1 MHYNLGPCWGF
12 EPRAVSPYKA
22 IPAGGRVSCS
32 PFSACLYSRP
42 EERCSA
48 DCPYFGLTLWYLGI
62 SSHRFCFYV
71 FNFCFLLFFDASN
84 KPLNRS
90 QTRRPDPF
98 RLSAV
103 TTRGLCLYSS
113 GDCSFLAVHKKMKK
127 KSGVNNHKDSN
138 LRPWNFAIC
147 SISCA
152 EEEEIWVEWRDRL
165 LVNSCEDSNLRL
177 CNIGIKCSTSWAE
190 ENLWVNLCMK
200 LHAKSVKWK
209 MLVDYDE
216 DFNLKSTD
224 FAVRYCICWS
234 M

>member
-1 MHYNLGPCWGF
+1 MLFTQCLFIFASRGEVQCRLPILRSHPLV
-12 EPRAVSPYKA
+12 PRHKLAS
-22 IPAGGRVSCS
+22 
-32 PFSACLYSRP
+32 
-42 EERCSA
+42 
-48 DCPYFGLTLWYLGI
+48 
-62 SSHRFCFYV
+62 
-71 FNFCFLLFFDASN
+71 FLFFFLIFLSFIFDASN

-127 KSGVNNHKDSN
+127 KSRVNNHKDSN

-152 EEEEIWVEWRDRL
+152 EKEEIWVEWRDRL
-165 LVNSCEDSNLRL
+165 LVNLREDSNLRL

>member
-1 MHYNLGPCWGF
+1 MSPYWGI

-32 PFSACLYSRP
+32 PLSACLFSRP

-71 FNFCFLLFFDASN
+71 FNFCFLLFFDASI

-98 RLSAV
+98 RSSAV

-113 GDCSFLAVHKKMKK
+113 GGCIFFFLRSPWHSKSKEYKAVKLGEEYLLLYWRVIIKKLFIFILELAEQNNGDWSFQSLTWEGLHELIVHVT
-127 KSGVNNHKDSN
+127 SVQNQVFLGI
-138 LRPWNFAIC
+138 IC
-147 SISCA
+147 IT
-152 EEEEIWVEWRDRL
+152 L
-165 LVNSCEDSNLRL
+165 
-177 CNIGIKCSTSWAE
+177 WAE
-190 ENLWVNLCMK
+190 QNQGP
-200 LHAKSVKWK
+200 
-209 MLVDYDE
+209 
-216 DFNLKSTD
+216 
-224 FAVRYCICWS
+224 
-234 M
+234 